1 MKRKLVVCALAA
13 CMVMLLATSAMAAG
27 VMPLWDK
34 VDRCE
39 PSLTVSGSTA
49 SCGLYVKAM
58 NGNDRITA
66 TVTLQKENSRGNYT
80 NVKSWPGLKGTGY
93 LYFADSY
100 TVSAGSNYRLR
111 ADVTVSGS
119 GGTESITEYAY

>member
-13 CMVMLLATSAMAAG
+13 CMVMLLATSALAAG

-34 VDRCE
+34 VDRCT
-39 PSLTVSGSTA
+39 PSLTINGNTA
-49 SCGLYVKAM
+49 SCKLDVIAY
-58 NGNDRITA
+58 NNNDKITA
-66 TVTLQKENSRGNYT
+66 TVILQKENSRGNYT

-100 TVSAGSNYRLR
+100 TVTAGSNYRLR

-119 GGTESITEYAY
+119 SGTESITEYAY